1 MTQREPLSAPG
12 GTPRNASVAKAFQ
25 ILGVLGASRR
35 EMTAT
40 DVAQSLGSNLATV
53 HRFLVTLEH
62 LGAVARSP
70 EGRFHLGLTLANLG
84 SKVESHRLL
93 VGHMQDHLDALAA
106 EFREVAHCAVRN
118 GDVAVNIALAQPER
132 SLVMDFASSDTL
144 PLHCSAVGKVLLAA
158 LEPEVRDPLLDRLEL
173 EPRTS
178 RTVTR
183 RAQLAAELR
192 EIAARGFAID
202 DGELEDGLRSI
213 ALPVHNGRGT
223 TIAAIGLSAPAS
235 RLDDALLGRARAA
248 IRTRVERIEHSI
260 FTESR
265 VFPQK
270 ARPRGPFPHLKRVDD
285 FIFVS
290 GTSARRPDDT
300 FEGVRVAPDG
310 SVSID
315 VRRQTRAVFENIR
328 DMLVGVGA
336 GLESVIDI
344 QAYLT
349 DMDDYEAFN
358 EAYAEYFGYDGPTR
372 TTVAV
377 KELPHPHQR
386 LMVRV
391 VAYVAESSRA

>member
-1 MTQREPLSAPG
+1 MVEARR
-12 GTPRNASVAKAFQ
+12 TPKNASVAKAFQ

-40 DVAQSLGSNLATV
+40 DVAQTLGTNLATV
-53 HRFLVTLEH
+53 HRFLVTLED
-62 LGAVARSP
+62 LGAVARGP

-84 SKVESHRLL
+84 GRVESHKLL
-93 VGHMQDHLDALAA
+93 VGHVQVHLDALAA

-118 GDVAVNIALAQPER
+118 GDIAVNIARAQPER
-132 SLVMDFASSDTL
+132 SLLMGFAGGDTT

-158 LEPEVRDPLLDRLEL
+158 LDPAVLGPLLDSLDL
-173 EPRTS
+173 EPHTARTI
-178 RTVTR
+178 TR
-183 RAQLAAELR
+183 RGQLATELR
-192 EIAARGFAID
+192 EIAARGFALD

-213 ALPVHNGRGT
+213 ALPVHNGRGN
-223 TIAAIGLSAPAS
+223 TIAAMALSAPAS
-235 RLDDALLGRARAA
+235 RLDDALLDRARVA
-248 IRTRVERIEHSI
+248 IRSRVERIEHAL

-300 FEGVRVAPDG
+300 FEGVRIAPDG
-310 SVSID
+310 SVTVDI
-315 VRRQTRAVFENIR
+315 RRQTRVVFENIR
-328 DMLVGVGA
+328 DMLAGVGA
-336 GLESVIDI
+336 GLESVIDV
-344 QAYLT
+344 QAYLI
-349 DMDDYEAFN
+349 DMADYEAFN
-358 EAYAEYFGYDGPTR
+358 ETYAEFFDFDGPTR

-386 LMVRV
+386 LMVRAVAHAV
-391 VAYVAESSRA
+391 VEDPLA

>member
-1 MTQREPLSAPG
+1 MQRITRTEQRR
-12 GTPRNASVAKAFQ
+12 TPKNASVAKAFQ

-40 DVAQSLGSNLATV
+40 DVAQSLGTNLATV
-53 HRFLVTLEH
+53 HRFLVTLED
-62 LGAVARSP
+62 LGAVARGP

-93 VGHMQDHLDALAA
+93 VGHVQEHLDALAVD
-106 EFREVAHCAVRN
+106 FREVAHCAVRN
-118 GDVAVNIALAQPER
+118 VDVAVNIARAQPER
-132 SLVMDFASSDTL
+132 SLVMGFATGDTM
-144 PLHCSAVGKVLLAA
+144 PLHCSAVGKVLLASLEAAA
-158 LEPEVRDPLLDRLEL
+158 LNPLLDRLEL
-173 EPRTS
+173 EPRTA
-178 RTVTR
+178 RTITR
-183 RAQLAAELR
+183 RSQLAAELR
-192 EIAARGFAID
+192 EIAARGYAVD
-202 DGELEDGLRSI
+202 DGELEEGLRSI

-223 TIAAIGLSAPAS
+223 TVAAMALSAPVS
-235 RLDDALLGRARAA
+235 RLDDRQLERARTA
-248 IRTRVERIEHSI
+248 IRAHVERIEHAL

-300 FEGVRVAPDG
+300 FEGVRIAADG
-310 SVSID
+310 SVTID
-315 VRRQTRAVFENIR
+315 IRRQTRAVFGNIQ
-328 DMLVGVGA
+328 DMLSDVGL
-336 GLESVIDI
+336 GLEAVIDVH
-344 QAYLT
+344 AYLT
-349 DMDDYEAFN
+349 DMADYDAFN
-358 EAYAEYFGYDGPTR
+358 EAYAEFFGFDGPTR

-391 VAYVAESSRA
+391 VAYAAEGPLA